1 MQVLAYLRVCVSQ
14 ALAAF
19 QTHSPASIAGLPPQE
34 QQAYVLGYLKEYMS
48 QAWHDKLVAS
58 YGMDARAFSE
68 CEVLRSSCHQVPA
81 SVFCAAL

>member
-1 MQVLAYLRVCVSQ
+1 VCVTQ

-19 QTHSPASIAGLPPQE
+19 QAHSPASIAGLPPQE

-58 YGMDARAFSE
+58 YGLDARAFGKWLNRTAVHCSG
-68 CEVLRSSCHQVPA
+68 
-81 SVFCAAL
+81 

>member
-1 MQVLAYLRVCVSQ
+1 VLQVLAYLRLCVTQ

-19 QTHSPASIAGLPPQE
+19 QAHSPASIAGLPLQE

-58 YGMDARAFSE
+58 YWLDARAFGEQTTRQCSA
-68 CEVLRSSCHQVPA
+68 A
-81 SVFCAAL
+81 SDCTCCS